1 MPARR
6 FCLGLTLIAMLGLS
20 PETHAQEYDSSG
32 WYLGAGLGLGI
43 ENYDDTSGLNVDTG
57 IGFDLWAGYRFD
69 PNLSVEL
76 QLEYLDRLNNSIA
89 NGSATAFT
97 GNVKTY
103 LETDWIQPFL
113 LVGIGFARVDYKD
126 SRISANDVGF
136 AARLGGGM
144 DFYLWESNTSL
155 GVTVSYVVTTGD
167 ADGFDYLSLV
177 FGVQRRF

>member
-57 IGFDLWAGYRFD
+57 IGFDLWGGYRFD

-113 LVGIGFARVDYKD
+113 LVGIGFARVDYRD

-136 AARLGGGM
+136 AARLG
-144 DFYLWESNTSL
+144 
-155 GVTVSYVVTTGD
+155 
-167 ADGFDYLSLV
+167 
-177 FGVQRRF
+177 